1 MEERYNEPSVQQ
13 EEDDVYVGVVREVGT
28 VLYANYDAPCFVA
41 PGAYGNEVHFG
52 LSDYNDLI
60 RPKTGCRVKFSD
72 DPANPASAHSF
83 IRACPEAT
91 ERDEKQWIDSVH
103 RSAIVRG
110 MDVQRA
116 GDSFAVPLNIYVDF
130 MKLAENILEELV
142 EHLNGV
148 TKAA

>member
-1 MEERYNEPSVQQ
+1 
-13 EEDDVYVGVVREVGT
+13 
-28 VLYANYDAPCFVA
+28 
-41 PGAYGNEVHFG
+41 
-52 LSDYNDLI
+52 
-60 RPKTGCRVKFSD
+60 
-72 DPANPASAHSF
+72 
-83 IRACPEAT
+83 
-91 ERDEKQWIDSVH
+91 
-103 RSAIVRG
+103 